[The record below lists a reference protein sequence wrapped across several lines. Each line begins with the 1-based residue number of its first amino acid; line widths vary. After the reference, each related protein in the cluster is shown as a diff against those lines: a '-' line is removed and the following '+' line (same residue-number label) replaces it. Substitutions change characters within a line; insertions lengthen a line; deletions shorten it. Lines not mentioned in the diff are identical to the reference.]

1 MSIIICI
8 LTIDFYTR
16 TISSLNLHQQLTNK
30 VYYFDWF
37 MTPNVVW
44 VDQGAFDW
52 EDIPE
57 TLTLKPQ
64 NEKLVGNVLCDFETL
79 DGEDPKLAMCD
90 DEEVSTLST
99 SGGKTKMTALSAI
112 SMVVGSFLA
121 LSIVQVQ
128 VGGDGEFCLGPET

>member
-1 MSIIICI
+1 
-8 LTIDFYTR
+8 
-16 TISSLNLHQQLTNK
+16 
-30 VYYFDWF
+30 

-90 DEEVSTLST
+90 EDEEVSTLST
-99 SGGKTKMTALSAI
+99 TGGKTKMTALSAI
-112 SMVVGSFLA
+112 GMVVGSFLA
-121 LSIVQVQ
+121 LLIV
-128 VGGDGEFCLGPET
+128 

>member
-1 MSIIICI
+1 
-8 LTIDFYTR
+8 
-16 TISSLNLHQQLTNK
+16 
-30 VYYFDWF
+30 
-37 MTPNVVW
+37 MTPNVIW
-44 VDQGAFDW
+44 IDQGEFDW

-90 DEEVSTLST
+90 EDEEVSTLST

-112 SMVVGSFLA
+112 GMVVGSFLA
-121 LSIVQVQ
+121 LLIV
-128 VGGDGEFCLGPET
+128 